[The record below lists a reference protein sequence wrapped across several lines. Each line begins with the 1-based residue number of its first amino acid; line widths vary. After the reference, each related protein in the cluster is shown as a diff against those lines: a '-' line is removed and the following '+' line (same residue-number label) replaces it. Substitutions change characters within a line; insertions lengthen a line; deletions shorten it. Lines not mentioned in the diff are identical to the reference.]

1 MFAHVFRYRFK
12 CLIRDKQLVFWTLL
26 FPILLA
32 TFFYL
37 AFMNLN
43 DDEAFHPIDAAV
55 VVSGH
60 NQYDAPFK
68 SALNSVSKGKN
79 RLFNMKAASNQ
90 EEAAEWLKQGKIDGY
105 YTSGKTI
112 KLTVKES
119 GFNQS
124 IMTTFADQ
132 YRSSNS
138 AVMQIA
144 SDHPEALQN
153 GLLNDVGNRQNYVKE
168 ISGGSAEPNNIL
180 NYFYSLIA
188 MACLYGSFWGMKE
201 VSDIQANITDRA
213 ARVNMAPVHKLK
225 AFIAGSSAALVIL
238 YTEIL
243 ILLTY
248 LRLGLNISFGPRT
261 GYVLLTA
268 LVGSVL
274 GLSFGAF
281 ISALIK
287 KGGGLKV
294 AILMV
299 VTMVGSFLSGMM
311 FLDMK
316 YIIAEYLPPL
326 VWLNPVNL
334 LTDAFYAL
342 YYYDSLN
349 RYALNVG
356 AMLLFI
362 VLFSAATYLI
372 VRRRKYASL

>member
-248 LRLGLNISFGPRT
+248 LRFGLNISFGPRT